1 MSTRIRDHRHLR
13 HMTPPERP
21 LALRLRVAVKRDAL
35 NRKLATGA
43 RPAQSPELALRASQL
58 VSDRERRKLASAWR
72 RALRDAGR
80 PASTRSTISLVRRD
94 AVIEAASAI
103 DRLIARLTDADPIAA
118 AGMAQ
123 VEQLITDGTSSPLY
137 NAAEPGALRR
147 QVAVATEALNP
158 ELAELPVAA

>member
-1 MSTRIRDHRHLR
+1 MSTRTRDHRHVR
-13 HMTPPERP
+13 HTTPPERP
-21 LALRLRVAVKRDAL
+21 VALRLRVAVKRDAL
-35 NRKLATGA
+35 NRKLAAGA

-80 PASTRSTISLVRRD
+80 PATSRSTMSLVRRD
-94 AVIEAASAI
+94 AVIDAAGAI
-103 DRLIARLTDADPIAA
+103 DQLIARLTNADPIAA

-137 NAAEPGALRR
+137 NATEPGALRR
-147 QVAVATEALNP
+147 QVKVATEALDP
-158 ELAELPVAA
+158 EPTELPVAA